1 MLDIQ
6 KIHDCWHFSTL
17 TLSVG
22 EMLFDQWDVDHNL
35 YIIVSW
41 SLEIRKYRDSSRS
54 DSKLLATLK
63 SWEIFWEA
71 ALENEL
77 PKEVSIQAQSHT
89 SLIKIHTGDDF
100 ELFMQQEPKLSLT
113 LFRAII
119 ASSNKRVSGGN
130 TIITA
135 TDEMSRQIR
144 ELTTINY
151 KSIFALID
159 NMCQIVPCDRILYI
173 EKHSTLEWY
182 YILRYNTHQSGKL
195 LSEVIE
201 SSDFNLRSIESVIW
215 KSAEINIL
223 ESLAVGAQTIWYLV
237 YGKMWTAFD
246 NNEMKIISS
255 ISPLLWGIIHH
266 KKIMDDNP

>member
-6 KIHDCWHFSTL
+6 KIHDCWHFSPL
-17 TLSVG
+17 RLEAG
-22 EMLFDQWDVDHNL
+22 KMLFDQWESDDYL

-41 SLEIRKYRDSSRS
+41 SLEIRKYRDNTRS
-54 DSKLLATLK
+54 DSKLLARLDA
-63 SWEIFWEA
+63 WEVFWEA
-71 ALENEL
+71 ALENSL
-77 PKEVSIQAQSHT
+77 PKEVSIWT
-89 SLIKIHTGDDF
+89 GTDVELLKIHTGEAF
-100 ELFMQQEPKLSLT
+100 ELFIKQEPELCLH

-119 ASSNKRVSGGN
+119 ASSNKRVSGWN

-159 NMCQIVPCDRILYI
+159 NMCQIVPCNRILYV
-173 EKHSTLEWY
+173 EKHSTLPGY
-182 YILRYNTHQSGKL
+182 YILRYNTRHSGKL

-201 SSDFNLRSIESVIW
+201 SGDLSLRDIENVVWQS
-215 KSAEINIL
+215 SEMNIL
-223 ESLAVGAQTIWYLV
+223 ESLRVGSQTIWYLV
-237 YGKMWTAFD
+237 YGKMGSAFD

-255 ISPLLWGIIHH
+255 ISPLVWGIIHH
-266 KKIMDDNP
+266 KKIMDDNG